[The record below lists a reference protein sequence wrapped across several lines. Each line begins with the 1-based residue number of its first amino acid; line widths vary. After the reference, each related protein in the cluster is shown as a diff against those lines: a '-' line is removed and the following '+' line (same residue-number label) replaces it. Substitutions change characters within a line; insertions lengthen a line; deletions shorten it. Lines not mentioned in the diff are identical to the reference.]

1 MHNQSQNTSFIFL
14 DLGQNGQC
22 LLSVPA
28 FVAENARAYQAE
40 FDKWLQSSTEHA
52 YWVTAPDG
60 TKALCFDGAEA
71 FVGVAQSICSAGFR
85 GQSTAHSNALF

>member
-14 DLGQNGQC
+14 DLGQSGQC

-52 YWVTAPDG
+52 Y
-60 TKALCFDGAEA
+60 
-71 FVGVAQSICSAGFR
+71 
-85 GQSTAHSNALF
+85 